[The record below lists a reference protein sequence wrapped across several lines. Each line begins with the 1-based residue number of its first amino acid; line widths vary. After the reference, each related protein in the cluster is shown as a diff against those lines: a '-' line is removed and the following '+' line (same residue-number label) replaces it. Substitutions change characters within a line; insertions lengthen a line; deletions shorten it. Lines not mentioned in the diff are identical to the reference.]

1 MATDDVDKLYE
12 QLMEESRERGE
23 LEGGSA
29 GSERRHAPRLRADA
43 TALTVRA
50 ELQVSAIDVSVGGVA
65 FHSNFP
71 VQIGQPLNI
80 TVGNLFTV
88 DAVVVSCTLEEA
100 DDNFTHTL
108 YRVQCKFPEEEQGK
122 YLLVMVKELDR
133 RKSGG
138 ERPARGR
145 NHSGEEPAAEQ
156 PAEEPAGRS
165 SRGRRG
171 RR

>member
-1 MATDDVDKLYE
+1 MMATDDVDKLYQ

-23 LEGGSA
+23 VDA
-29 GSERRHAPRLRADA
+29 DAPGSERRKDPRLRADA
-43 TALTVRA
+43 TELTVRA
-50 ELQVSAIDVSVGGVA
+50 QLQVSAIDVSVGGVA

-88 DAVVVSCTLEEA
+88 DAVVVSCRLEEA
-100 DDNFTHTL
+100 EEDFSHTL

-138 ERPARGR
+138 PERKK
-145 NHSGEEPAAEQ
+145 
-156 PAEEPAGRS
+156 
-165 SRGRRG
+165 
-171 RR
+171 

>member
-1 MATDDVDKLYE
+1 MASDDIDKLYD
-12 QLMEESRERGE
+12 QLMEASESLRKDAPGD
-23 LEGGSA
+23 
-29 GSERRHAPRLRADA
+29 ERRKTPRLQADH
-43 TALTVRA
+43 TELTVRA
-50 ELQVSAIDVSVGGVA
+50 ELKVSAIDVSVGGLA

-88 DAVVVSCTLEEA
+88 DAEVVSCRLEEA
-100 DDNFTHTL
+100 EEDFSHTL

-138 ERPARGR
+138 SDRDK
-145 NHSGEEPAAEQ
+145 
-156 PAEEPAGRS
+156 
-165 SRGRRG
+165 
-171 RR
+171 

>member
-1 MATDDVDKLYE
+1 MASDDIDKLYE
-12 QLMEESRERGE
+12 QLMAASESLGKGGE
-23 LEGGSA
+23 PA
-29 GSERRHAPRLRADA
+29 DERRKTPRLQADH
-43 TALTVRA
+43 TELTVRA
-50 ELQVSAIDVSVGGVA
+50 ELKVSAIDVSVGGVA

-88 DAVVVSCTLEEA
+88 DAEVVSCRLEEA
-100 DDNFTHTL
+100 EEDFSHTL

-138 ERPARGR
+138 SDRDK
-145 NHSGEEPAAEQ
+145 
-156 PAEEPAGRS
+156 
-165 SRGRRG
+165 
-171 RR
+171 